1 MSRIP
6 EINLPKLTGA
16 YIVGGSIRDLLLGHP
31 PADYDLAVL
40 GRPEAFAAEI
50 ASVISGRIVTLGS
63 PGETLYRIVS
73 PRMMVD
79 ISQANGD
86 CIEADLGQRDFTI
99 NAMAY
104 DLSQDRL
111 IDPFGGMA
119 DLSGKTI
126 RMVSDRV
133 FRKDPIRLL
142 RAYRL
147 AAVLDFGI
155 DPETEQT
162 VMRDAS
168 RVRETAP
175 ERIRYEL
182 IRFLGT
188 PDAFFHLSRMMKN
201 GLLFSIIPEFSDL
214 NGCLQNTH
222 HRLDVLS
229 HTLEAF
235 SHLERLLNGM
245 ESVFPDH
252 VERLKETLPT
262 ERCALLKCAI
272 LLHDIE
278 KPSVIT
284 SDTEGRVH
292 FYGHEKRG
300 AETAEAIC
308 RRLRFSNYET
318 AFLRTVIL
326 YHLRPLL
333 LFQNHLKNRL
343 SHRAI
348 TRFFMTAKDI
358 TPAVLLHAL
367 ADFQGKKG
375 SGQCPFRAFIKDLM
389 DRYYSQFQPKQ
400 ALPPLISG
408 KDLIHRFGLTPSPRF
423 KDILSQIQEAGLS
436 GRISTRK
443 EALARVE
450 KLLLRDP

>member
-1 MSRIP
+1 MNRIP
-6 EINLPKLTGA
+6 EIDLPKLNGA

-50 ASVISGRIVTLGS
+50 ASVISGRIVKLGS

-73 PRMMVD
+73 PGMMVD
-79 ISQANGD
+79 ISQAKGD
-86 CIEADLGQRDFTI
+86 CIETDLGQRDFTI

-104 DLSQDRL
+104 DLSQDRV

-126 RMVSDRV
+126 RMVSNRV
-133 FRKDPIRLL
+133 FHNDPIRLL

-162 VMRDAS
+162 VKRDAS
-168 RVRETAP
+168 RIRETAP

-182 IRFLGT
+182 IRLFGT
-188 PDAFFHLSRMMKN
+188 PNAFSHVSRMMKN

-222 HRLDVLS
+222 HHLDVLS

-235 SHLERLLNGM
+235 SHLEHMLNGI
-245 ESVFPDH
+245 ENVFPDH
-252 VERLKETLPT
+252 VERLKKTLP
-262 ERCALLKCAI
+262 RDRYALLKCAI

-278 KPSVIT
+278 KPSVKT
-284 SDTEGRVH
+284 PDTEGRAH
-292 FYGHEKRG
+292 FYRHEKKG

-308 RRLRFSNYET
+308 RRLRFSNHET
-318 AFLRTVIL
+318 AFLSTVIL
-326 YHLRPLL
+326 HHLRPLF

-343 SHRAI
+343 THRAI
-348 TRFFMTAKDI
+348 TRFFMAAKDI
-358 TPAVLLHAL
+358 TPAVLLHAV
-367 ADFQGKKG
+367 ADIRGKKG
-375 SGQCPFRAFIKDLM
+375 SGQRPFREFIKDLM

-400 ALPPLISG
+400 ALPPLITG
-408 KDLIHRFGLTPSPRF
+408 RDLIHRFGLTPSPQF
-423 KDILSQIQEAGLS
+423 KDILSRIQEARLS

-450 KLLLRDP
+450 KLLLRDS